1 MSYEELDRVSRVQ
14 QVIDGRLA
22 QRAAGTMLGLTSR
35 QVRRLCRAYET
46 HGPAGLA
53 SKRRGRPSNR
63 RLAEALR
70 REALELVRARYEG
83 FGPTLAHEKL
93 TEIHNLDISVE
104 TLRHWMSEDGLWV
117 PRARRQPRIQQP
129 RRRRPCRGELIQ
141 IDGCDHEWFEDRGPR
156 CTALVFVDD
165 ATTALMGLLF
175 VVSRKFCKIVFRA
188 EASFGGGAG
197 RRPDP
202 GAGGVTPRRG
212 GATCAPI
219 QGRAAAPGYAA
230 CRSASFFCSASRVM
244 LR

>member
-1 MSYEELDRVSRVQ
+1 MSYEELDRVSIVQ
-14 QVIDGRLA
+14 QVIDRRLA

-35 QVRRLCRAYET
+35 QVRRLCKAYET

-117 PRARRQPRIQQP
+117 PRAAASSSRSMAAI
-129 RRRRPCRGELIQ
+129 
-141 IDGCDHEWFEDRGPR
+141 
-156 CTALVFVDD
+156 TS
-165 ATTALMGLLF
+165 GL
-175 VVSRKFCKIVFRA
+175 RT
-188 EASFGGGAG
+188 AG
-197 RRPDP
+197 RVAPRWSSST
-202 GAGGVTPRRG
+202 TPP
-212 GATCAPI
+212 AP
-219 QGRAAAPGYAA
+219 
-230 CRSASFFCSASRVM
+230 
-244 LR
+244 